1 MQIVTDLVLPHL
13 PLEDPSFAV
22 DPMPYIEA
30 ARRQH
35 PWLAKCDFGYVIH
48 EYQAIR
54 DLSYMDD
61 KFRPSMDTMPR
72 MCSTR

>member
-35 PWLAKCDFGYVIH
+35 PWLAKCDFGYVVH

-72 MCSTR
+72 M